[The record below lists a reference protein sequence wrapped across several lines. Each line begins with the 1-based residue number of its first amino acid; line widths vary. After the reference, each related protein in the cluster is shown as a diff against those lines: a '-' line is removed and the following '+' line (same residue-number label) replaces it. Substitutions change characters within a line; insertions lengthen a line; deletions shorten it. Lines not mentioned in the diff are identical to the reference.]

1 MDCLYQRS
9 FSLDWPTVSE
19 IRHILKHVL
28 TAISVKNQDIDAAG
42 LVATEYLTNLLR
54 HSQETSMH
62 VQFAMHKLPDKQLLI
77 EFKDS
82 MPSYDLFNQQASGWQ
97 LDSGE
102 LVEGGMGVALIKHY
116 FPNACYKTVG
126 QQNTFSF
133 CLTNIDKRPTL
144 IYIDDDKA
152 QLALLNAYLSEHF
165 QVICCEDSESG
176 WQEILTSG
184 ATILLLDHKLKNG
197 TSEPLLKKLNQS
209 NLKTNLSVVM
219 LTGDDSEELIKRINL
234 LGVDDYLVKPVSK
247 TRLLQSIERIV
258 HRFSAL
264 KYLINEERMQ
274 TRQKIGEFNAYNFGS
289 IISQNGGDFCMYPHQ
304 QQAPV
309 IIGDMMG
316 HGITA
321 LKESFAIKGF
331 LSGCLATEIPIQNV
345 LTTLNQ
351 ALYEQRLCKN
361 SLVTLLI
368 SFIENNTLHWF
379 NAGHPAPCV
388 ITKNGKL
395 IQLSG
400 TDPLLGLSDDHV
412 YQHYSYDLNDVEH
425 ILLFTDGWLDNQQLS
440 DVDQIITK
448 LTDENVQSEEFAY
461 ALWQA
466 SQVELTAEIDDAS
479 LIVINKH

>member
-1 MDCLYQRS
+1 M
-9 FSLDWPTVSE
+9 
-19 IRHILKHVL
+19 
-28 TAISVKNQDIDAAG
+28 
-42 LVATEYLTNLLR
+42 
-54 HSQETSMH
+54 
-62 VQFAMHKLPDKQLLI
+62 
-77 EFKDS
+77 
-82 MPSYDLFNQQASGWQ
+82 
-97 LDSGE
+97 
-102 LVEGGMGVALIKHY
+102 
-116 FPNACYKTVG
+116 
-126 QQNTFSF
+126 
-133 CLTNIDKRPTL
+133 
-144 IYIDDDKA
+144 
-152 QLALLNAYLSEHF
+152 
-165 QVICCEDSESG
+165 
-176 WQEILTSG
+176 
-184 ATILLLDHKLKNG
+184 
-197 TSEPLLKKLNQS
+197 
-209 NLKTNLSVVM
+209 
-219 LTGDDSEELIKRINL
+219 

-331 LSGCLATEIPIQNV
+331 LSGCLATEIPIRNV

-351 ALYEQRLCKN
+351 ALYEQRLCKT

-412 YQHYSYDLNDVEH
+412 YQHYSYNLNDVEH

-466 SQVELTAEIDDAS
+466 SLVELTAEIDDAS